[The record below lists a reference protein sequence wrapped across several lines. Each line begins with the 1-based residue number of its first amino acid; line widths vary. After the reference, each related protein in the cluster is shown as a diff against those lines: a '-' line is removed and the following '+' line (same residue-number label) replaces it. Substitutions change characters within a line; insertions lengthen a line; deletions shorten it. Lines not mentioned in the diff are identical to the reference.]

1 MSKKY
6 YLGIDLGGTNI
17 KTGIVD
23 DEAIVLS
30 KYSTPTLAEDGGP
43 AGVLKRMCE
52 AGEIAIREAGL
63 TIDDV
68 SAIGVG
74 APGALSHK
82 EGIIIAPP
90 NLPGWKNVPVRD
102 AVSVYFG
109 KKFTTLEN
117 DANAAAWGEY
127 WAGVGKGTDSL
138 VMLTLGTGVGGGIV
152 YGGRFV
158 RGHHDVAA
166 ELGHIIVEPGGR
178 LCNCGQHGCLETY
191 ASATNSARI
200 AVEKISGGA
209 QSSMNK
215 VIQKGEPITTEVIV
229 EHMLKGDQFAYD
241 LWHQTCRYIAIG
253 CLNLNHT
260 INPEVIA
267 LAGGMVN
274 AGLQLL
280 NPVRMYYKQ
289 IQGHI
294 FGGLCSEIVLARL
307 GNDAGLVGAAGAA
320 KLTLEEGDW

>member
-17 KTGIVD
+17 KTGVVD
-23 DEAIVLS
+23 EDAKVLS

-43 AGVLKRMCE
+43 KGILTRMGQ
-52 AGEIAIREAGL
+52 AGEAAIKQAGL
-63 TIDDV
+63 NIDDIV
-68 SAIGVG
+68 AIGVG

-82 EGIIIAPP
+82 DGIIIAPP

-102 AVSVYFG
+102 AISEYFNG
-109 KKFTTLEN
+109 KFTTLEN

-158 RGHHDVAA
+158 RGYRDVAA
-166 ELGHIIVEPGGR
+166 ELGHMIVEPRGR
-178 LCNCGQHGCLETY
+178 LCACGQHGCLEAY
-191 ASATNSARI
+191 ASASNAARI
-200 AVEKISGGA
+200 AVEKITGGT
-209 QSSMNK
+209 QSSMRA
-215 VIQKGEPITTEVIV
+215 VIEKGQPITTEVIV
-229 EHMLKGDQFAYD
+229 QHMHQGDQFAYD
-241 LWHQTCRYIAIG
+241 LWHETCRYIAIG

-260 INPEVIA
+260 VNPQVIA

-274 AGLQLL
+274 AGQHLL
-280 NPVRMYYKQ
+280 NPVRMYYNDL
-289 IQGHI
+289 QGNI
-294 FGGLCSEIVLARL
+294 FGGLCSEIVLAKL
-307 GNDAGLVGAAGAA
+307 GSDAGLVGAAGAA
-320 KLTLEEGDW
+320 KITLELGDW